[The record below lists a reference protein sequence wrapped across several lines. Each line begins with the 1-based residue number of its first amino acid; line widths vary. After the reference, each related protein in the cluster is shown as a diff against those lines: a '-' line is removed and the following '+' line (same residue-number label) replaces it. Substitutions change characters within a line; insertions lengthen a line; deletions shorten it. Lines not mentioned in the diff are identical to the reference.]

1 MKPFH
6 EYVKRDRLEIPLAD
20 LVACPVRPH
29 VVLQICR
36 GWIEANLVTYGVIG
50 FTEHEDKE
58 RLVHVYE
65 FIQCWC
71 ILQ

>member
-1 MKPFH
+1 MRPFH
-6 EYVKRDRLEIPLAD
+6 EYVKPDRLEIPLVD
-20 LVACPVRPH
+20 LRSFPVRPH

-36 GWIEANLVTYGVIG
+36 DWIEANLGKYGVIG
-50 FTEHEDKE
+50 ITEYEDKG
-58 RLVHVYE
+58 RLVYVYE